1 MDEVNIFFNMARKC
15 KPIKVSI
22 LGLDGAGKSTT
33 VSYFV
38 QSYHK
43 NFYIVKLGRSAY
55 YYDRHTG
62 ERVDIFKKILSKIDA
77 FYEKGEIKGSRI
89 RIFFASIFYVFAT
102 RYMEYRVIHKL
113 KPDIMIASR
122 DISIDTIIYSDYYI
136 PFLKI
141 IPGFIKRFA
150 IKLLSLF
157 PKKSDLIIYLDL
169 EPETSIKR
177 IKKREL
183 KRKID
188 RSVMRVKSRYR
199 HENLKDLSDISK
211 KFDRF
216 LKGCLSKKKRYSVVY
231 VDVNNK
237 NSKEV
242 TEFCAKIIKSYVNKK
257 CS

>member
-1 MDEVNIFFNMARKC
+1 MAKKC
-15 KPIKVSI
+15 NPVKVSI

-38 QSYHK
+38 QSFHK
-43 NFYIVKLGRSAY
+43 DFYIIKLGRSAY

-62 ERVDIFKKILSKIDA
+62 ERVYIFKKLLSKIDSL
-77 FYEKGEIKGSRI
+77 YEKGEKKGNRLKI
-89 RIFFASIFYVFAT
+89 LFASIFYVFAA
-102 RYMEYRVIHKL
+102 RYMEYKVVHKF

-122 DISIDTIIYSDYYI
+122 DISVDTIIYSDYYL

-141 IPGFIKRFA
+141 VPNFIKRFL
-150 IKLLSLF
+150 INLLSLF

-169 EPETSIKR
+169 EPSASIKR
-177 IKKREL
+177 IKKREV

-188 RSVMRVKSRYR
+188 RSVMRIKSRYR
-199 HENLKDLSDISK
+199 HENIKDLTRIAL
-211 KFDRF
+211 KFDSY
-216 LKGCLSKKKRYSVVY
+216 LKGYLSNKKTPSVVY

-242 TEFCAKIIKSYVNKK
+242 TEFCAKIIKSYINKK
-257 CS
+257 CI